1 MSKQDLNRY
10 QSKVIKRYYENLDT
24 IVATK
29 LQELVSDLYL
39 ADTEKKQASLWKR
52 VKQQL
57 EKTPAD
63 PGQVTAVVEGRD
75 PAALATLVNKLL
87 TADKGVL
94 RPRAGG
100 K

>member
-10 QSKVIKRYYENLDT
+10 QSKVIKRYYDHLDT

-39 ADTEKKQASLWKR
+39 AETEKKQASLWKR
-52 VKQQL
+52 AKQYL

-63 PGQVTAVVEGRD
+63 PEKVKQIIESQD
-75 PAALATLVNKLL
+75 PAALATLVGKLVSG
-87 TADKGVL
+87 DKGVL
-94 RPRAGG
+94 RP
-100 K
+100 KS